1 MAKVK
6 ELDHVRVG
14 VADEAAGWVGVEREA
29 AGWVVVAGEAA
40 GWQVRQVK
48 QLAG

>member
-1 MAKVK
+1 M
-6 ELDHVRVG
+6 RVG

-29 AGWVVVAGEAA
+29 AGWVGVADEAA